1 MTLKMN
7 MILLNSNHTYLKS
20 KIAYGF
26 DTDAA
31 ECLTVKVYQRRSP
44 RRYSDE
50 FLNFNA
56 KTNICVGYS
65 GDQDRCDSLLACLK
79 PLPKPLYDVFRSCV
93 EKNYPGGK
101 LNNCTDSSNLFGTS
115 EQFQSYFQCII
126 NNIPE
131 KSSLSSDEKKQFK
144 QYKKCFYKVG
154 NKCFKE
160 RGFKS

>member
-79 PLPKPLYDVFRSCV
+79 PLPKPLYD
-93 EKNYPGGK
+93 
-101 LNNCTDSSNLFGTS
+101 
-115 EQFQSYFQCII
+115 
-126 NNIPE
+126 
-131 KSSLSSDEKKQFK
+131 KSSLSSDGEKNNLSSTRNAFIRLETNASRKEDL
-144 QYKKCFYKVG
+144 KVRFTS
-154 NKCFKE
+154 KH
-160 RGFKS
+160 